1 MKSMKLSW
9 GGTLALASLMALGSM
24 SQAQDKKDEKPAAPA
39 TPAAPAV
46 RPGTPPAGRPMDKA
60 ARVEAQLRSY
70 TMRLSLTDDQK
81 AKIKPLI
88 EEEVKKFEEVQQDRN
103 LPPDERRKKFMEAR
117 EATMAKLK
125 PLLTPE
131 QQQKLES
138 RPRAR
143 RPEPAP
149 TSPAPAAPAPTA
161 PAPAK

>member
-1 MKSMKLSW
+1 LYTIKAISFSMR
-9 GGTLALASLMALGSM
+9 GTLALSSLMPLGTNSK
-24 SQAQDKKDEKPAAPA
+24 AKNKKDEKPAAPA

-103 LPPDERRKKFMEAR
+103 
-117 EATMAKLK
+117 
-125 PLLTPE
+125 
-131 QQQKLES
+131 
-138 RPRAR
+138 
-143 RPEPAP
+143 
-149 TSPAPAAPAPTA
+149 
-161 PAPAK
+161 